1 MSKKLEA
8 LQKKAAAIQAQIAQE
23 ELARKN
29 KNRTE
34 RLVLK
39 LLQKHPELYLCEP
52 ATLEKNLDNSLA
64 EIVKGLKSA

>member
-8 LQKKAAAIQAQIAQE
+8 LQKKAAAIQEQIAQA
-23 ELARKN
+23 ELAKKN

-39 LLQKHPELYLCEP
+39 LLNKYP
-52 ATLEKNLDNSLA
+52 AIFLSDPAILEKSLDSAFSNIAESL
-64 EIVKGLKSA
+64 KK